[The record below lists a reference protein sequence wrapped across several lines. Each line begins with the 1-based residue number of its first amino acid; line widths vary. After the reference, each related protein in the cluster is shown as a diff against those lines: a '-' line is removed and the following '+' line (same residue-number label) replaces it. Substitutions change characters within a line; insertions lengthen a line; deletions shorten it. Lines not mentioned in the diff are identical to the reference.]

1 MKLEFRGNKVT
12 AAGKCWALSLILT
25 RALSGGW
32 ASETVKE
39 APLALVARVCSGC
52 HTVPGPEVLPQGV
65 WSLVITQMRQ
75 HMIDAR
81 FPFHAEEL
89 AQIQAYYIA
98 HSPVELPRI
107 PDDYQE
113 AGLSFA
119 TQSLGLTSPG
129 DRPEVT
135 SLRFVDLDGDGSEDD
150 IIITDN
156 LLSSVSWLRLERGE
170 WIETILGEFSAPV
183 NTTPLDYN
191 RDGHLDL
198 VVSSMGI
205 MRPNDELIG
214 ELHILQA
221 SGDGSFR
228 SRRILEGVPR
238 ITDCAPADYD
248 GDGDV
253 DFVIAMFGWRK
264 TGAIGYLEQVAPD
277 QFALSTPVTINGV
290 LRVIANESNQ
300 DGRPDFVALFSQ
312 QHEVVMQFV
321 NQGKGLFRSLMVS
334 PSKHPSYG
342 SSSLRT
348 VDLDGDGDEDILST
362 NGDMMDENPE
372 HKPYHGVRWLENADG
387 TYTVHELARMPGCY
401 DAEPADL
408 DGDGDLDIVFSSLNF
423 HWPEHDFPSLAW
435 LENQGEAKKFVPRR
449 IAYSPTN
456 LATIAVGD
464 ANNDG
469 RPDIIGG
476 GMHVPGPL
484 ERIGRLTLWLGKK

>member
-1 MKLEFRGNKVT
+1 MKSDFADKSLK
-12 AAGKCWALSLILT
+12 AAGKYGGITLILT
-25 RALSGGW
+25 AAVWGLR
-32 ASETVKE
+32 ASEPVTE
-39 APLALVARVCSGC
+39 ASLAMVARVCTGC
-52 HTVPGPEVLPQGV
+52 HAVPGPEVLPQPV
-65 WSLVITQMRQ
+65 WSPVISQMRQ

-81 FPFHAEEL
+81 LSFFDDEL
-89 AQIQAYYIA
+89 EQIRAYYIA
-98 HSPVELPRI
+98 HSPTELPRI
-107 PDDYQE
+107 PDDYQD
-113 AGLSFA
+113 AGLEFEILSV
-119 TQSLGLTSPG
+119 GLTSPG

-135 SLRFVDLDGDGSEDD
+135 SLRFVDLDGDGAEDD

-156 LLSSVSWLRLERGE
+156 LLSSVSWLRLEEGE

-183 NTTPLDYN
+183 NTSPLDYN

-221 SGDGSFR
+221 NGDGTFQ

-248 GDGDV
+248 GDGDI

-290 LRVIANESNQ
+290 MRVIANDSNG
-300 DGRPDFVALFSQ
+300 DGRPDFLALLSQ
-312 QHEVVMQFV
+312 QHEAVMQFE
-321 NQGKGLFRSLMVS
+321 NQGNGLFRSKLVT
-334 PSKHPSYG
+334 PAKHPSYG

-348 VDLDGDGDEDILST
+348 VDLDGDGDEDILYT

-372 HKPYHGVRWLENADG
+372 PKPYHGVRWLENTGG
-387 TYTVHELARMPGCY
+387 TYTVHKLALMPGCY
-401 DAEPADL
+401 DAEAIDL

-423 HWPEHDFPSLAW
+423 HWPDHDFPSLAW
-435 LENQGEAKKFVPRR
+435 LENQGGAKKFVPRR

-484 ERIGRLTLWLGKK
+484 KRIGRLTLWLGKK